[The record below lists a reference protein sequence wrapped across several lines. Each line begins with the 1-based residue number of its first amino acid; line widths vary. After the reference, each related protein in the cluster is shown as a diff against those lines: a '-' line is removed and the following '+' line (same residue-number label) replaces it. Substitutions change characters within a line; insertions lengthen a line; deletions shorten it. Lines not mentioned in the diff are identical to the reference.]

1 MSAKK
6 RKLSEENRTF
16 KEKWE
21 LDYFISIKNNK
32 IQCLI
37 CMQVLSV
44 SKEYNVKRHYTSLHE
59 EKYKKHVGEA
69 RKVMVTE
76 YKKKLIQQTS
86 MFSKVST
93 ENEQSLAASYEVS
106 LQLARAKK
114 PFSDGILIKKCAVEM
129 AKRFMQPK
137 LAEKFESVALSHQT
151 VARRIED
158 MGNYISKSLC
168 DRFVDCEYYSI
179 CLDESTDQTDISQL
193 IIFIR
198 CISKDFTITE
208 EMLDLIPL
216 HGTTKGSDIFEAVNK
231 TIVEYGGF
239 RKCSCI
245 VTDGAK
251 AMTGTVTGFAGL
263 LKQNG
268 IDCPLF
274 HCIIH
279 QEALCGKSLRQ
290 MNAMKVAVRITNL
303 IRGGNRALTHR
314 KFREFLSEI
323 DATYG
328 DLLLHSE
335 IRWLSA
341 GQCLQRFFALRKEI
355 PLFLKNEIPSDTS
368 ELQNKMQDPQFLA
381 DLAFLTDV
389 TQHLNELNLK
399 LQGKNH
405 NIANLYGH
413 VNGFRSKL
421 KLFKTSLQQND
432 FSFFPSCKEHY
443 LEMKNFEEC
452 NFLDHLNYM
461 DEIIVEFEQRFADF
475 KKFEGDIAL
484 FTHPLTIAV
493 ESVKIDYQL
502 ELCDLQ
508 SDPFYKDRTET
519 GIEFFKLL
527 IERFPKLT
535 NFGLKMGSMMGS
547 TYLCESAYSTMKLI
561 KSKYRSSLTDTSLKH
576 ALRLATTNIEV
587 DVDRIVKDKLMKK

>member
-1 MSAKK
+1 
-6 RKLSEENRTF
+6 
-16 KEKWE
+16 
-21 LDYFISIKNNK
+21 
-32 IQCLI
+32 
-37 CMQVLSV
+37 
-44 SKEYNVKRHYTSLHE
+44 
-59 EKYKKHVGEA
+59 
-69 RKVMVTE
+69 
-76 YKKKLIQQTS
+76 

-114 PFSDGILIKKCAVEM
+114 PFSDGALIKKCAVEM

-158 MGNYISKSLC
+158 MGNYITKSLC
-168 DRFVDCEYYSI
+168 DYFVDCEYYSI
-179 CLDESTDQTDISQL
+179 CLDESTDQTDVSQL

-208 EMLDLIPL
+208 EMLDLIPF

-251 AMTGTVTGFAGL
+251 AMTGKVTGFAGL
-263 LKQNG
+263 LIQNG

-290 MNAMKVAVRITNL
+290 MNAMKVVIRITNL
-303 IRGGNRALTHR
+303 IRGGNRSLTHR
-314 KFREFLSEI
+314 KFRDFLCEI
-323 DATYG
+323 DANYG

-355 PLFLKNEIPSDTS
+355 PLFLKNEISSDTS
-368 ELQNKMQDPQFLA
+368 ELQDKMRDPQFLA
-381 DLAFLTDV
+381 DLAFLTDM

-399 LQGKNH
+399 LQGAPGGSN
-405 NIANLYGH
+405 
-413 VNGFRSKL
+413 S
-421 KLFKTSLQQND
+421 QQ
-432 FSFFPSCKEHY
+432 
-443 LEMKNFEEC
+443 
-452 NFLDHLNYM
+452 
-461 DEIIVEFEQRFADF
+461 
-475 KKFEGDIAL
+475 IAL
-484 FTHPLTIAV
+484 RQQALSEAWRSLRGAADLRRKLLH
-493 ESVKIDYQL
+493 QHL
-502 ELCDLQ
+502 ELQTFLSEENAAKANVLKELLCQ
-508 SDPFYKDRTET
+508 RTSVIGQRIYPPMRENYR
-519 GIEFFKLL
+519 K
-527 IERFPKLT
+527 
-535 NFGLKMGSMMGS
+535 
-547 TYLCESAYSTMKLI
+547 YLAPRKRT
-561 KSKYRSSLTDTSLKH
+561 
-576 ALRLATTNIEV
+576 
-587 DVDRIVKDKLMKK
+587 